1 MSEEED
7 FEEPDEDEADT
18 KFPLSAK
25 ERKILRDFASKLRGS
40 LAEAEPHFIRSAA
53 TGIFVIERLPKPTP
67 GAQVE
72 LGYRTPNSGGNY
84 GWADLVISED
94 EIRACLGE
102 HFYDPGVGGDTETR
116 VLFEAG
122 LGEGARNGSLEYW
135 HAQARELALHGL
147 YVEDESEDID
157 WTIDDLSDAEEDTGM
172 TKDGADGWNAHI
184 TGAPR
189 STSPF
194 ERASYAVRNHGDGTG
209 TVVLEWYEVSDGRDH
224 FNTDEFM
231 RAEIETARQVVA
243 LLNAQLPDRVMSA
256 QTEFD
261 WSEQKDS

>member
-7 FEEPDEDEADT
+7 CEEREEDQEDP

-25 ERKILRDFASKLRGS
+25 DLKILRDFVSKLRGS
-40 LAEAEPHFIRSAA
+40 LAEAEPQFIRSAA
-53 TGIFVIERLPKPTP
+53 TAIFVIERLPKPTP

-84 GWADLVISED
+84 GWVDLVISED
-94 EIRACLGE
+94 EIKASLGE

-122 LGEGARNGSLEYW
+122 LGHGAREGSLEYW
-135 HAQARELALHGL
+135 HEQARELALHGL
-147 YVEDESEDID
+147 YLEDESEDVD
-157 WTIDDLSDAEEDTGM
+157 WAIDDLSDAEEDTSM
-172 TKDGADGWNAHI
+172 TKVGAEGWKTHI
-184 TGAPR
+184 TGAPQ

-243 LLNAQLPDRVMSA
+243 LLNAQLPGRVMSA

-261 WSEQKDS
+261 WSEQEES